1 MKKYNITTLILMEI
15 PIMSRIEYSG
25 FIVMLISCTILIL
38 NIALISAFKS
48 KYNSLPNM
56 VLSVALSIICIL
68 YSCFA
73 NLSKYSCFF
82 TFVSVVFF
90 ILNILIEFIL
100 RKTIHK
106 AFKTILQKHCNV
118 QSNSLF
124 YITNKE
130 IYIAYNSKLFVLD
143 LTDNNEGDTIFEK
156 DTESSHKK
164 ILHLI
169 NRRYYF
175 RLF

>member
-1 MKKYNITTLILMEI
+1 
-15 PIMSRIEYSG
+15 MSRIEYNG
-25 FIVMLISCTILIL
+25 FIVMLISFTLLIL
-38 NIALISAFKS
+38 NTALLSAFKS

-56 VLSVALSIICIL
+56 ALSVALSIICIL

-82 TFVSVVFF
+82 SFVSVVFF
-90 ILNILIEFIL
+90 ILNILIEFVL

-106 AFKTILQKHCNV
+106 AFKTVLQKHCNV
-118 QSNSLF
+118 QSDSLF

-130 IYIAYNSKLFVLD
+130 IYIAYNSELFVLD
-143 LTDNNEGDTIFEK
+143 LTDNNEDDTVFEK

-169 NRRYYF
+169 NRNYYF